1 MASLAT
7 SAVTSRA
14 PGSPDR
20 ACGADGAV
28 AYACALQGGLHTAAT
43 RVVGRT
49 GCTRTRSA
57 RRAGAARRAPSRRHL
72 LQPLRG
78 RRGTV
83 RSSPLTSP
91 QPKENTVANI
101 NESLAKLLEVD
112 GALCGAVVDA
122 NSGMMLGKIG
132 TGMDL
137 DLAAAGNTEVM
148 RAKLKTM
155 KSLGLNDSIE
165 DILITLGKQY
175 HIIRPVVS
183 KPGLFIYLVLD
194 KSRSNL
200 ALARRAAQ
208 EVEQEL
214 QL

>member
-1 MASLAT
+1 M
-7 SAVTSRA
+7 
-14 PGSPDR
+14 
-20 ACGADGAV
+20 
-28 AYACALQGGLHTAAT
+28 
-43 RVVGRT
+43 
-49 GCTRTRSA
+49 
-57 RRAGAARRAPSRRHL
+57 
-72 LQPLRG
+72 
-78 RRGTV
+78 
-83 RSSPLTSP
+83 
-91 QPKENTVANI
+91 ANI